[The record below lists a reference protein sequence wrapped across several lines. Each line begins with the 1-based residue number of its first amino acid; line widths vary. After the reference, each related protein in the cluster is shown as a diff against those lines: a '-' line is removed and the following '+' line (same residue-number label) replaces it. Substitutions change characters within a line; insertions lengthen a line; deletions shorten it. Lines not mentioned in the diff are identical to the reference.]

1 MSVVTT
7 SARIAAM
14 AQLIPGITVAFPSI
28 PRVVQDAELPAVVV
42 FPGEATYDV
51 DTFGDNDVVE
61 TRLYRVLFLIQKAA
75 YGTEDQAQVAIE
87 PFFNTIRDYFLARPG
102 LELTGATLPQ
112 TVVYNSTMI
121 GDSGYQIIGYPDQQS
136 SYAAI
141 EYRLSVIEFAEV
153 NYAD

>member
-1 MSVVTT
+1 MTVVTT

-14 AQLIPGITVAFPSI
+14 AALIPGIQTAFASI
-28 PRVVQDAELPAVVV
+28 PRVVQDAELPAVVI

-61 TRLYRVLFLIQKAA
+61 TRLYRILFLIQKAA
-75 YGTEDQAQVAIE
+75 YGTETQAQVAIE

-112 TVVYNSTMI
+112 VVVYDSVML
-121 GDSGYQIIGYPDQQS
+121 GDSGYQIIGYPDAQS

-141 EYRLSVIEFAEV
+141 EYRLSVKEWSAV
-153 NYAD
+153 AYQD

>member
-14 AQLIPGITVAFPSI
+14 AALIPGITTAFPSI
-28 PRVVQDAELPAVVV
+28 PRVVQDAELPAVVI

-61 TRLYRVLFLIQKAA
+61 TRLYRILFLIQKAA

-102 LELTGATLPQ
+102 LELTGAMLPQ
-112 TVVYNSTMI
+112 TVVYNATML
-121 GDSGYQIIGYPDQQS
+121 GDSGYQIIGYPQGSD
-136 SYAAI
+136 YAAI
-141 EYRLSVIEFAEV
+141 EYRLQVVEFAEV